1 MASKKKTTTSTP
13 KSTTRP
19 TARKK
24 ATADVY
30 EIEVFLAET
39 LPQIWRRFAV
49 RSDITLAKLHDVLQI
64 VMGWTNS
71 HMHEFT
77 DMKKT
82 RYAPRF
88 DDLEPDW
95 DTDAVEEHEVKLC
108 DVMPRKGSC
117 LMYEYDFGDGWLHG
131 LKVVQIGPSELG
143 VRYPRCLAG
152 ERACPPEDVGGVSGF
167 YEMFEALA
175 APEHQEHISY
185 VEWIGGN
192 FDAEAF
198 DMDRVNRLL
207 EAAR

>member
-1 MASKKKTTTSTP
+1 MTTSTP

-108 DVMPRKGSC
+108 DVMPRKGSR
-117 LMYEYDFGDGWLHG
+117 LMYEYDFGDCWRHG
-131 LKVVQIGPSELG
+131 LKVVRIGPPEAG
-143 VRYPRCLAG
+143 VHYPRCLAG
-152 ERACPPEDVGGVSGF
+152 ERASPPEDVGGLGG
-167 YEMFEALA
+167 YYGMLEALA
-175 APEHQEHISY
+175 NPRHEQHDRWF
-185 VEWIGGN
+185 EWIGGK

-198 DMDRVNRLL
+198 DLDKVNRSL
-207 EAAR
+207 ASVR